1 MSVLPDLCPCS
12 FEEEILI
19 LFHCEVV
26 KASSD
31 MLVFGDIKKAST
43 TFMYNL

>member
-12 FEEEILI
+12 FKGEILI

-26 KASSD
+26 KVSYD
-31 MLVFGDIKKAST
+31 MLAFGDIKKAPAT
-43 TFMYNL
+43 HMYSL